1 MEIDKQKVMEMIK
14 EFRKLDIVD
23 PRLTQSILESLG
35 LLEII
40 DLQFALN
47 KSVKRERDAAMD
59 MIEKYLPKLLSG
71 NLLEY
76 GQAKLELKHIYYD
89 VESPSEDA

>member
-1 MEIDKQKVMEMIK
+1 MEIDKQKIMDMI
-14 EFRKLDIVD
+14 EQFRNLENTD
-23 PRLTQSILESLG
+23 PRLTQSILETLG

-47 KSVKRERDAAMD
+47 KSVKRERDAAMA